1 MMKVQDLTKK
11 VENFDLVLGHFAIMP
26 QKGAEV
32 RKEYSGGCLG
42 TALRQQWK
50 KKSKGQA
57 KQVKF
62 GVYLRFWV
70 F

>member
-42 TALRQQWK
+42 TAL
-50 KKSKGQA
+50 
-57 KQVKF
+57 KQ
-62 GVYLRFWV
+62 
-70 F
+70 